1 MEAGEGGAVA
11 KANALIKN
19 FTKFFRLVE
28 FTLHPRGLAGE
39 AQGKSSNLCWA
50 ARYINGKYT
59 DEKSKQNTIVTVMDC
74 TISFLSLVQKIHMLI
89 SNLS

>member
-1 MEAGEGGAVA
+1 MEAGEEGAVA
-11 KANALIKN
+11 KANTLIKD
-19 FTKFFRLVE
+19 FSKSFRLVE

-59 DEKSKQNTIVTVMDC
+59 DKTSKQNTIVTVMDC
-74 TISFLSLVQKIHMLI
+74 KISHHLPFC
-89 SNLS
+89 